1 MNTVQ
6 RSYKIIFNLALLGF
20 TYAHKMVDLKA
31 TQKQPTAS
39 TMRSAEPDNRLL
51 IIFAK
56 IVFYNVHLSYSFSVL
71 LLEIFFNSL

>member
-6 RSYKIIFNLALLGF
+6 RSYKIIFNLALPGF
-20 TYAHKMVDLKA
+20 IYAHKMA

-39 TMRSAEPDNRLL
+39 TMRSVEPDNRLL